1 MELSRIP
8 FGTTDWARAERTE
21 HKGESG
27 LAYWQTRSFGGIQVR
42 MVEYMPGYVA
52 AHWCIKGRPCLTRAS
67 ARAALV
73 GGDVAPEATAMKTVM
88 RIVSWA

>member
-42 MVEYMPGYVA
+42 MVEVHAGLR
-52 AHWCIKGRPCLTRAS
+52 CGS
-67 ARAALV
+67 LV
-73 GGDVAPEATAMKTVM
+73 H
-88 RIVSWA
+88 